1 MADAASDE
9 PVRVEADGVT
19 VEKSYEP
26 DDFPVPAIA
35 FTIRSERDE
44 SVSVRLVDTVPD
56 DVPTED
62 IGFHPKYGAE
72 FWEVEGTTIVFTRE
86 FEPHEEFV
94 TVYGLRGKD
103 ASEIERFLT
112 EPELDSVDPIDGDSG
127 DVVRDVLGDDGD
139 DDGPATGMDIPKSP
153 TADDEAEGDAED
165 EETTD
170 LDLDLPEPGDD
181 VVDEAETVDESDDEE
196 ADEGGATATGPSG
209 APGAAATTVPEGS
222 LATALAEEIR
232 AGEVDD
238 DDMEELRDALGVTAD
253 DSTNARIEHLQ
264 NTVADLEA
272 YTGALEEFLDE
283 EGDAQSLIEEVRDDF
298 ESAGDRIDDIEADL
312 EDLWAE
318 VDQDFDEELADI
330 REDVETFESDLE
342 TIESDLEAAT
352 EERLDAL
359 EDDLDELEAELADVA
374 EMRDRLAS
382 ALGGLGGSSSG
393 NPGGTDSGSDDDDDG
408 DS

>member
-153 TADDEAEGDAED
+153 TEDDEAEGDAED

-170 LDLDLPEPGDD
+170 LDLDLPEPGDVD
-181 VVDEAETVDESDDEE
+181 VDEAETPDESDDEE
-196 ADEGGATATGPSG
+196 ADEGGATATGPAG

-232 AGEVDD
+232 AGDVDD
-238 DDMEELRDALGVTAD
+238 DDMEDLRDALGVTAD

-330 REDVETFESDLE
+330 RDDVETFESDLE